1 MKAALPTD
9 DIPRPT
15 ALIAE
20 DEPLLAEALK
30 AELTGL
36 WPELEIVAVVGNGRL
51 ALEASLALEPD
62 VAFIDI
68 RMPSLSGIEVAQALV
83 EDWQGRRPP
92 PLPVFVTAYDQFAVD
107 AFQHAA
113 IDYLLKP
120 VETARLALTVTR
132 LRDRLAERGVGRRL
146 ADAAPLDELAARL
159 RVLLSLDPGSAQP
172 EPALRIIRAGVG
184 ETVRLIPVD
193 QVVYLQAADKYVN
206 VVTAD
211 GEALIRESLREL
223 LPRLDAD
230 RFVQIH
236 RSTVVNLDHVRAAVR
251 DDSGRVLLD
260 LNGRPERLLVSRLYS
275 PLFKAM

>member
-62 VAFIDI
+62 VAFLDI